1 MSPFPVLRRTAARA
15 IDAVRHHGPPGRTRL
30 LLGLL
35 GAVFGLQ
42 AADMSTL
49 GATAPLLEAGLGFS
63 HAQIG
68 ALASTSAVVGVLATL
83 PVGVLADRVNRVRLL
98 RIVVVLWTVGMVW
111 VGLSSTFAMMLMA
124 RAMLGAVAAAAGPI
138 AASLVGDVVAPDERG
153 HVFGRLLLAQLAGT
167 TVGVTVSGEIGG
179 LIGWRWAYW
188 WLAAVGLVIVALL
201 GKATEPRRRSSSDDS
216 SARLPLWRA
225 AGRVLRIKTNLVLI
239 VASAFGY
246 YFFAGVATFGLSYLR
261 TAFGIGQVAAPA
273 ILVVLGLAGAA
284 GVLVGGR
291 VADRLVRKK
300 VRAGRVWA
308 VLGAFGGA
316 VVFLVTALVASTL
329 WVTLPLLV
337 AGAALLGA
345 ANPPLDAARIDIV
358 PRPLLGRAEAI
369 RSVLRSGADASA
381 PVTFGLLAGSLGMGH
396 TFLLMTAPLVVA
408 FGLGA
413 IALHTYPDDVAAA
426 ESGSTSKRASPRA
439 NHSADADAS
448 LRSAS

>member
-1 MSPFPVLRRTAARA
+1 
-15 IDAVRHHGPPGRTRL
+15 
-30 LLGLL
+30 
-35 GAVFGLQ
+35 
-42 AADMSTL
+42 
-49 GATAPLLEAGLGFS
+49 
-63 HAQIG
+63 
-68 ALASTSAVVGVLATL
+68 
-83 PVGVLADRVNRVRLL
+83 
-98 RIVVVLWTVGMVW
+98 
-111 VGLSSTFAMMLMA
+111 MMLMA

-153 HVFGRLLLAQLAGT
+153 HVFGRLLLAQLIGT

-216 SARLPLWRA
+216 SARMPIWRA

-261 TAFGIGQVAAPA
+261 SAFGIRQVAAPA
-273 ILVVLGLAGAA
+273 ILVLLGLAGAS
-284 GVLVGGR
+284 GVLMGGR

-329 WVTLPLLV
+329 WVTLPLLII
-337 AGAALLGA
+337 GAALLGA

-381 PVTFGLLAGSLGMGH
+381 PITFGLLAGSLGIGH
-396 TFLLMTAPLVVA
+396 TFLLMTAPLAVA

-413 IALHTYPDDVAAA
+413 IALHTYPADVAAA
-426 ESGSTSKRASPRA
+426 ESASKPKRASPRA
-439 NHSADADAS
+439 NHSADADTS